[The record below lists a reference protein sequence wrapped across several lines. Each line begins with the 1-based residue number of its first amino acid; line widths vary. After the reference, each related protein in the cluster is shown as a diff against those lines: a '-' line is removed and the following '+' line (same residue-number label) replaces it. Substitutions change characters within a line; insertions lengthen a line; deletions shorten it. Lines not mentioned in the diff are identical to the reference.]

1 MGKTGLIQ
9 FCYDK
14 PEIADEY
21 YTFFID
27 ILHTS
32 SLREFTYL
40 LGRAIYETLLPRSR
54 KMASLFIL
62 TIKSISG
69 KFGFDPITGMPTF
82 NVELGDIDRPEYTLD
97 EIFQYLAHAD
107 KPCIVA
113 IDEFQQIAKYPE
125 KNIEA
130 QLRTHIQ
137 KLRNCNFIFA
147 GSERHMM
154 QEMFTSAARPF
165 YHSADMLELKAI
177 VPEIYIPFIA
187 GHFKKRNRR
196 IASDDI
202 ERVYNLFK
210 GHTYYVQKA
219 FNEAFA
225 DTPEGEECTLET
237 IRAAI
242 DNMVASNDT
251 IFREILS
258 NIPEK
263 QKELLY
269 AIAKE
274 GERMGNLYGT
284 GFKHTPDGSI
294 LVDESGLPVADPT
307 LVKLGNYN
315 PDFILGWSNSL
326 RYKGFTL
333 DFLLDW
339 HQGGVFVSRTFGMG
353 MESGVLKQTEDRTPE
368 HMVVKGE
375 CYDAA
380 TDQYVANTK
389 QVSPRDYYRNLY
401 RRYHE
406 TQSTFSATFLK
417 LREVSIGYDLPK
429 RWLSHTPIKALNLSV
444 VGRNLWMWTKGQDMV
459 DPEAVTYEG
468 NSVTPGVEEMSYP
481 TMRSLGFS
489 VHATF

>member
-1 MGKTGLIQ
+1 MAKMINPFIVTGKIDPEYFCDRITESARLVKSITNGNNMVIISPRRMGKTGLIR

-40 LGRAIYETLLPRSR
+40 LGREIYETLLPRSR
-54 KMASLFIL
+54 KMAGLFIQ
-62 TIKSISG
+62 TIKSING

-113 IDEFQQIAKYPE
+113 IDEFQQIAKFPE

-177 VPEIYIPFIA
+177 VPEIYIPFIV
-187 GHFKKRNRR
+187 GHFEKRNRR
-196 IASDDI
+196 IDSENVAK
-202 ERVYNLFK
+202 VYDLFK
-210 GHTYYVQKA
+210 GHTYYVQKT

-225 DTPEGEECTLET
+225 DTPEGDECTLET
-237 IRAAI
+237 LRAAI
-242 DNMVASNDT
+242 DNMIASNDT

-274 GERMGNLYGT
+274 GEAERITSAAFIKRHSLASASSVQSAMKKLLEKDIITEINKVFSVTDKLFAMWINRLYGN
-284 GFKHTPDGSI
+284 K
-294 LVDESGLPVADPT
+294 
-307 LVKLGNYN
+307 NYWN
-315 PDFILGWSNSL
+315 
-326 RYKGFTL
+326 
-333 DFLLDW
+333 
-339 HQGGVFVSRTFGMG
+339 
-353 MESGVLKQTEDRTPE
+353 
-368 HMVVKGE
+368 
-375 CYDAA
+375 
-380 TDQYVANTK
+380 
-389 QVSPRDYYRNLY
+389 
-401 RRYHE
+401 
-406 TQSTFSATFLK
+406 
-417 LREVSIGYDLPK
+417 
-429 RWLSHTPIKALNLSV
+429 
-444 VGRNLWMWTKGQDMV
+444 
-459 DPEAVTYEG
+459 
-468 NSVTPGVEEMSYP
+468 
-481 TMRSLGFS
+481 
-489 VHATF
+489 

>member
-1 MGKTGLIQ
+1 MLNNYLCKNNDSMAKTTNPFIVTGKIEPEYFCDRVTESARLVKSVTNGNNMVIISPRRMGKTGLIQ

-54 KMASLFIL
+54 KMANLFIQ

-165 YHSADMLELKAI
+165 YHSADMLELKVI

-187 GHFKKRNRR
+187 GHFEKRNRR

-210 GHTYYVQKA
+210 GHTYYVQKT

-225 DTPEGEECTLET
+225 DTPEGEECTFET
-237 IRAAI
+237 LRAAI

-274 GERMGNLYGT
+274 GEAERITSAAFIKRHSLASASSVQSAMKKLLEKDIITEINKVFSVTDRLFAMWMNGLYGNT
-284 GFKHTPDGSI
+284 KSI
-294 LVDESGLPVADPT
+294 L
-307 LVKLGNYN
+307 
-315 PDFILGWSNSL
+315 
-326 RYKGFTL
+326 
-333 DFLLDW
+333 
-339 HQGGVFVSRTFGMG
+339 
-353 MESGVLKQTEDRTPE
+353 
-368 HMVVKGE
+368 
-375 CYDAA
+375 
-380 TDQYVANTK
+380 
-389 QVSPRDYYRNLY
+389 
-401 RRYHE
+401 
-406 TQSTFSATFLK
+406 
-417 LREVSIGYDLPK
+417 
-429 RWLSHTPIKALNLSV
+429 
-444 VGRNLWMWTKGQDMV
+444 
-459 DPEAVTYEG
+459 
-468 NSVTPGVEEMSYP
+468 
-481 TMRSLGFS
+481 
-489 VHATF
+489 

>member
-1 MGKTGLIQ
+1 MAKMINPFIVTGKIDPEYFCDRITESARLVKSVTNGNNMVIISPRRMGKTGLIR

-40 LGRAIYETLLPRSR
+40 LGREIYETLLPRSR
-54 KMASLFIL
+54 KMAGLFIQ
-62 TIKSISG
+62 TIKSING
-69 KFGFDPITGMPTF
+69 KFGFDPISSMPTF

-177 VPEIYIPFIA
+177 VPEIYIPFIV
-187 GHFKKRNRR
+187 GHFEKRNRR
-196 IASDDI
+196 IAPTDV

-210 GHTYYVQKA
+210 GHTYYVQKT

-242 DNMVASNDT
+242 DNMIASNDT

-274 GERMGNLYGT
+274 GEAERITSAAFIKRHSLASASSVQSAMKKLLEKDIITEINKVFSVTDKLFAMWINRLYGN
-284 GFKHTPDGSI
+284 K
-294 LVDESGLPVADPT
+294 
-307 LVKLGNYN
+307 NYWN
-315 PDFILGWSNSL
+315 
-326 RYKGFTL
+326 
-333 DFLLDW
+333 
-339 HQGGVFVSRTFGMG
+339 
-353 MESGVLKQTEDRTPE
+353 
-368 HMVVKGE
+368 
-375 CYDAA
+375 
-380 TDQYVANTK
+380 
-389 QVSPRDYYRNLY
+389 
-401 RRYHE
+401 
-406 TQSTFSATFLK
+406 
-417 LREVSIGYDLPK
+417 
-429 RWLSHTPIKALNLSV
+429 
-444 VGRNLWMWTKGQDMV
+444 
-459 DPEAVTYEG
+459 
-468 NSVTPGVEEMSYP
+468 
-481 TMRSLGFS
+481 
-489 VHATF
+489 

>member
-1 MGKTGLIQ
+1 MAKAMNPFIVTGKIEPEYFCDRVTESARFVKSITNGNNLVIISPRRMGKTGLIQ

-40 LGRAIYETLLPRSR
+40 LGREIYETLLPRSR
-54 KMASLFIL
+54 KMASLFIQ
-62 TIKSISG
+62 TIKSISC
-69 KFGFDPITGMPTF
+69 KFGFDSITGMPTF
-82 NVELGDIDRPEYTLD
+82 NVELGDIDQPEYTLD

-154 QEMFTSAARPF
+154 QEMFASAARPF
-165 YHSADMLELKAI
+165 YHSADILELRAI
-177 VPEIYIPFIA
+177 VPEIYIPFIV
-187 GHFKKRNRR
+187 GHFEERNRR
-196 IASDDI
+196 IAPDDV

-210 GHTYYVQKA
+210 GHTYYIQKT

-237 IRAAI
+237 LRAAI
-242 DNMVASNDT
+242 DNMIASNDT

-274 GERMGNLYGT
+274 GEAERITSSAFIKRHHLM
-284 GFKHTPDGSI
+284 SASS
-294 LVDESGLPVADPT
+294 VQSA
-307 LVKLGNYN
+307 VK
-315 PDFILGWSNSL
+315 
-326 RYKGFTL
+326 K
-333 DFLLDW
+333 LLEKDIITEINK
-339 HQGGVFVSRTFGMG
+339 VF
-353 MESGVLKQTEDRTPE
+353 
-368 HMVVKGE
+368 
-375 CYDAA
+375 
-380 TDQYVANTK
+380 
-389 QVSPRDYYRNLY
+389 
-401 RRYHE
+401 
-406 TQSTFSATFLK
+406 
-417 LREVSIGYDLPK
+417 
-429 RWLSHTPIKALNLSV
+429 
-444 VGRNLWMWTKGQDMV
+444 
-459 DPEAVTYEG
+459 
-468 NSVTPGVEEMSYP
+468 SVTDRLFAMWMNGMYGENK
-481 TMRSLGFS
+481 RLL
-489 VHATF
+489 

>member
-1 MGKTGLIQ
+1 MLNDYLCKNGNCMAKATNPFIVTGKIEPEYFCDRVTESARLVKSVTNGNNLVIISPRRMGKTGLIQ

-14 PEIADEY
+14 PKIADEY

-40 LGRAIYETLLPRSR
+40 LGREIYETLLPRSR
-54 KMASLFIL
+54 KMASLFIQ

-137 KLRNCNFIFA
+137 KLSNCNFIFA

-177 VPEIYIPFIA
+177 APEIYIPFIV
-187 GHFKKRNRR
+187 GHFEKRNRR
-196 IASDDI
+196 IAPDDV

-210 GHTYYVQKA
+210 GHTYYVQKT

-225 DTPEGEECTLET
+225 DTPESEECTLET
-237 IRAAI
+237 IQAAI
-242 DNMVASNDT
+242 DNMIASNDT

-274 GERMGNLYGT
+274 GEAERITSAAFIKRHSLTSASSVQSAM
-284 GFKHTPDGSI
+284 K
-294 LVDESGLPVADPT
+294 
-307 LVKLGNYN
+307 KLLEKDIITEIN
-315 PDFILGWSNSL
+315 
-326 RYKGFTL
+326 K
-333 DFLLDW
+333 
-339 HQGGVFVSRTFGMG
+339 VF
-353 MESGVLKQTEDRTPE
+353 
-368 HMVVKGE
+368 
-375 CYDAA
+375 
-380 TDQYVANTK
+380 
-389 QVSPRDYYRNLY
+389 
-401 RRYHE
+401 
-406 TQSTFSATFLK
+406 
-417 LREVSIGYDLPK
+417 
-429 RWLSHTPIKALNLSV
+429 
-444 VGRNLWMWTKGQDMV
+444 
-459 DPEAVTYEG
+459 
-468 NSVTPGVEEMSYP
+468 SVTDRLFAMWMNRMYGENK
-481 TMRSLGFS
+481 RRL
-489 VHATF
+489 